1 MQVIE
6 TQNEGLKRQYKVT
19 VAASDISKRLDLRLT
34 ELSRSLRLPGFRPG
48 KVPASL
54 MRQRYGNAVY
64 KEVLEDMARDS
75 SDELLRERN
84 LRPSRQPQVSASTI
98 EKNGDF
104 VYDLAV
110 DILPE
115 ITVMDLAKIELV
127 RETSEIGDDDIDQE
141 IAEFLDRFPNYQEAE
156 ADHKAVIGD
165 SVVIDFIGKLN
176 GTAFE
181 GGTATDFSL
190 KLGGGQFVPGFE
202 EGLVGAKVK
211 DVRNLKIKF
220 PSDYTEENLAGQ
232 ETEFEVTVK
241 QINAKVKE
249 TPAEA
254 ADRMMLESVEK
265 MREYFKD
272 SLKRQFDDQSRT
284 KLKIKLLDQINS
296 AHDFDLPLAMVE
308 EEFQTIWAQLFEGE
322 ASMSPPPLP
331 AMNDDAA
338 NPATDHPLMTIAQQR
353 DYRRIAERR
362 VRVGLVLSEIARMN
376 NINVS
381 DTEMRHA
388 IRDTASNYR
397 GQEKRILEYF
407 QKNPTAQD
415 RLRGPILE
423 EKIVSFILQLA
434 KLKDVTV
441 PRSELFKVEDEIAD
455 LAKEGADKDGKSESA
470 KKSAAKSSK
479 KSAKSD
485 EVAESDDKNDS
496 EESRDAK
503 KPRKKPASE

>member
-19 VAASDISKRLDLRLT
+19 VAASDISKRLDSRLT

-84 LRPSRQPQVSASTI
+84 LRPSRQPQVSATTI

-104 VYDLAV
+104 VYDLTV

-115 ITVMDLAKIELV
+115 ISVMDLAKIDLI
-127 RETSEIGDDDIDQE
+127 RETSEIGEADIDHA
-141 IAEFLDRFPNYQEAE
+141 IDEFLKNFPNYKE
-156 ADHKAVIGD
+156 ADAGHKAALGDRVI
-165 SVVIDFIGKLN
+165 IDFIGKL
-176 GTAFE
+176 GGVPFE
-181 GGTATDFSL
+181 GGTATDFTL
-190 KLGGGQFVPGFE
+190 ELGSGQFVPGFE

-220 PSDYTEENLAGQ
+220 PGDYTAENLAGQ
-232 ETEFEVTVK
+232 DTEFEATVK
-241 QINAKVKE
+241 QIDVKSKE
-249 TPAEA
+249 SPTDAAE
-254 ADRMMLESVEK
+254 RLRFESVEK
-265 MREYFKD
+265 MRDYFKD
-272 SLKRQFDDQSRT
+272 RLKQDYDAQSRT
-284 KLKIKLLDQINS
+284 KLKIKLLDQLNS
-296 AHDFDLPLAMVE
+296 AHNFDLPLAMVE
-308 EEFQTIWAQLFEGE
+308 EEFKTIWSQLFEGNPNE
-322 ASMSPPPLP
+322 PAPPLP
-331 AMNDDAA
+331 AMSDDAA
-338 NPATDHPLMTIAQQR
+338 NPASDHPLMTIAQQR

-376 NINVS
+376 NITVS

-388 IRDTASNYR
+388 MRDTASNYR
-397 GQEKRILEYF
+397 GQEKRVLDYF
-407 QKNPTAQD
+407 QKNPAAQE

-434 KLKDVTV
+434 KMKDVTV

-455 LAKEGADKDGKSESA
+455 LAKEGGDKDGNSETP

-479 KSAKSD
+479 KSAKSED
-485 EVAESDDKNDS
+485 SAESDEGNTDG
-496 EESRDAK
+496 ESGNAK